1 MPKIVDP
8 GARRRAVAEAV
19 LRVVSRSG
27 LEAASL
33 RNVAEEA
40 GLAIGSVRHYFSDHD
55 EMMIF
60 AMGELTGRIETRV
73 RAHAD
78 RILDPAHAAERRSL
92 AEDLLAE
99 FLPLDRERHEE
110 AVLWIAF
117 ATAART
123 RPGLLPRARQLQD
136 GMLGVVTRVL
146 HRSREAGGLP
156 AGLDIATESLRLSA
170 LLDGL
175 TLQAVLQPGTL
186 TPDVL
191 RQVLRSH
198 MDSLRAAA

>member
-19 LRVVSRSG
+19 LRVVGRRG

-55 EMMIF
+55 ELVIF
-60 AMGELTGRIETRV
+60 AMGELTGRIEARV

-78 RILDPAHAAERRSL
+78 RLLDPAHAAERRTRS
-92 AEDLLAE
+92 EDLLAE
-99 FLPLDRERHEE
+99 FLPLDQERHEE

-123 RPGLLPRARQLQD
+123 RPGLLPHARQLQD

-146 HRSREAGGLP
+146 RGAQEAGGLP
-156 AGLDIATESLRLSA
+156 AGLDVGTESLRLSA

-175 TLQAVLQPGTL
+175 TLQAVLQPGSL

-191 RQVLRSH
+191 RQVLRRH
-198 MDSLRAAA
+198 LDSLRASA

>member
-19 LRVVSRSG
+19 LRVVGRRG

-40 GLAIGSVRHYFSDHD
+40 GLAIGSVRHYFGDHD
-55 EMMIF
+55 ELVIF
-60 AMGELTGRIETRV
+60 AMEELTGRIERRV
-73 RAHAD
+73 RARVD
-78 RILDPAHAAERRSL
+78 RLLDPSAAAERGAG
-92 AEDLLAE
+92 AEELLAE
-99 FLPLDRERHEE
+99 FLPLDPERHEE

-123 RPGLLPRARQLQD
+123 RPGLLPHALALQD
-136 GMLGVVTRVL
+136 GLRTLVARVL
-146 HRSREAGGLP
+146 SGAREAGALP
-156 AGLDIATESLRLSA
+156 DDLDTGAESLRLAA

-175 TLQAVLQPGTL
+175 TFQAVLQPATL

-191 RQVLRSH
+191 RQTIRRHLDTLR
-198 MDSLRAAA
+198 RPG